1 VQVGS
6 NVVIISFCN
15 MKEIIDS
22 FWIYGVNPVREA
34 LRSSVPVRKVLL
46 AEERSKALKELL
58 ELAFKRRVKVEFK
71 TKEELSRFLS
81 GVPHQGVSALIEG
94 FPYCAPLDLL
104 NREGDPLL
112 LILDQIQDPRN
123 LGALVRTAEG
133 LGFWGVIVPK
143 RRSAKIS
150 GAVAKASAGALF
162 HIPIARVN
170 NLSQTIRLLKEKGI
184 KVIGGEANAQKT
196 VFEADLRGPIAL
208 VIGGEEEGIRPLVQ
222 RNCDLIVSIPLKG
235 KINSLNA
242 SVAGAILMYE
252 IIRQRNQ
259 PLT

>member
-6 NVVIISFCN
+6 NGVIISFWS
-15 MKEIIDS
+15 MREIAEA

-34 LRSSVPVRKVLL
+34 LRSSVPVKKVVL
-46 AEERSKALKELL
+46 AQERSKALRELV
-58 ELAFKRRVKVEFK
+58 ELASQRGTKVEFR
-71 TKEELSRFLS
+71 TKGELSNLFS
-81 GVPHQGVSALIEG
+81 GVPHQGVSALIER
-94 FPYCAPLDLL
+94 FHYWDPLDLL

-123 LGALVRTAEG
+123 LGALLRTAEG

-143 RRSAKIS
+143 RRSAKI
-150 GAVAKASAGALF
+150 GGVVAKASAGALF
-162 HIPIARVN
+162 HIPIARVS

-184 KVIGGEANAQKT
+184 KVIGGEAKAQKT

-259 PLT
+259 ILT